1 MTIFKINWNMDKHNI
16 LDVHRSHSGA
26 YSDSGTSLNGIA
38 LKVNLTCQRY
48 HDRGIFDLVI
58 DNDNHIFSVKIR
70 ITCMFTSELDIDTY
84 QMKRHITEH
93 KTLNSDL
100 SYLISS

>member
-1 MTIFKINWNMDKHNI
+1 MYTEVTVGLIAIQA
-16 LDVHRSHSGA
+16 RA
-26 YSDSGTSLNGIA
+26 CNGIA

-58 DNDNHIFSVKIR
+58 DNDNHIFSIKIR